1 MITLILIIYC
11 IAAGLLALYGI
22 NCHVMIYLF
31 KRRRAQRLAEDRR
44 LLKNFYQ
51 EHHSEDLPV
60 VTSQIPIYNEL
71 NVAERVIEAVAAFDY
86 PLEKHEIQVLDDSTD
101 ETSDIIARK
110 VKELQN
116 KGIRIEHIRRSDRK
130 GFKAGA
136 LKNGLEKA
144 SGEFLSIF
152 DADFVPPSNFL
163 RDSIPFFLLQPD
175 LGLIQGR
182 WGHLNHHESLVTT
195 FQAIGIDG
203 HFTVEQSARNWND
216 LFMNFNG
223 TGGIFRKKAVL
234 DVGNWKADTL
244 TEDLD
249 LSYRLQ
255 LGGWKS
261 RYLIDLVT
269 PAEIPANIHA
279 FKSQQFRWAK
289 GSMQT
294 ALKLLP
300 MVWKTQHTLFKKFE
314 ATLHLTHYMVHPLM
328 TYLAVIAPSLLIN
341 QRLHFP
347 LLVMLPLGGVL
358 LISFIGPSR
367 LYWTAQTYLNGT
379 WSRRIWLLPFLLCFG
394 CGMAIN
400 NTKAVFEAILNKKS
414 EFIRTPKQGSLEKK
428 RYKPAINFSFLLEL
442 LAGGWC
448 LFGMLFYL
456 TSRQYLVGYFMMVYA
471 VGFLYIGGLSLMY
484 QLRSRR

>member
-367 LYWTAQTYLNGT
+367 RYWTAQTYLNGT